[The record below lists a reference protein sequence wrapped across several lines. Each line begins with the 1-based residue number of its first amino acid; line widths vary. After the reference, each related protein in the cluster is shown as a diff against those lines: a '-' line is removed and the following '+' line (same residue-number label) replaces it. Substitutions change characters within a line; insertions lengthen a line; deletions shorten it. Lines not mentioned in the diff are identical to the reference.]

1 MDQKQIFTYMKRKL
15 ILGTILLLI
24 TVGFSACEKDS
35 TEANSERKYILG
47 RWTVNKVDVTTMS
60 GGVTGPV
67 TTSTNYTS
75 SDFIEF
81 KDNDADELVV
91 KLGADQTSGT
101 FIILDNNKFN
111 VTMGSKLLYCVT
123 DNITETSFQFTGT
136 TTQSGV
142 EVRETYYLTR

>member
-1 MDQKQIFTYMKRKL
+1 MKRKL
-15 ILGTILLLI
+15 ILGTLLLLI

-47 RWTVNKVDVTTMS
+47 RWTVNKVDVTTS
-60 GGVTGPV
+60 GV

-91 KLGADQTSGT
+91 KLGTDQTSGT
-101 FIILDNNKFN
+101 YIILDNDKFN

-136 TTQSGV
+136 TTQSGT
-142 EVRETYYLTR
+142 EVKETYYLTR